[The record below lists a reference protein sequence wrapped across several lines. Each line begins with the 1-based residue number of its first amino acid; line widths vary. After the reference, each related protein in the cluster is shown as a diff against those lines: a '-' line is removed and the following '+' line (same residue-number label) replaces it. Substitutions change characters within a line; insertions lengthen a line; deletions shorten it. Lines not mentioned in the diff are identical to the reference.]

1 MTNKELEHIEAQID
15 YTFDNPQLLRQ
26 AFTRR
31 SYTEERGGQN
41 NEVLEFIGDKVLDF
55 VVMKALSYR
64 FGDLNKHDE
73 YYLLDKMD
81 EGNLTEIKK
90 KLVERKM
97 LVRRIDSLGFQN
109 YLLMGKGD
117 CKNNVQEDDKV
128 KEDLFEAIIGAVAID
143 SEYDMDELEEVVG
156 LMLNLDYYLDNGFDD
171 DGDENYVALVQQWF
185 QEKGYGLPE
194 YEFDEGDDMNF
205 SCSLYIE
212 ESEEEFTAE
221 GDSKSEAR
229 MAVAEEVYY
238 YLDEAGLLTTII
250 DEIGEPE
257 LDRAINQLQ
266 ELAQKGYISYPEYE
280 FEQDYDDYGN
290 PLWFCYCDVDE
301 MDGRSKGYSSSKK
314 DAKKYAA
321 LFMLRAV
328 VNTMN

>member
-1 MTNKELEHIEAQID
+1 MTKNEMKQIEAQID
-15 YTFDNPQLLRQ
+15 YKFNDSQLLKQ

-31 SYTEERGGQN
+31 SYTEEHGGQN

-55 VVMKALSYR
+55 VVMKALSYS

-81 EGNLTEIKK
+81 EGDLTEIKK

-97 LVRRIDSLGFQN
+97 LAQRIDSLGFQD
-109 YLLMGKGD
+109 YLIMGKGD

-171 DGDENYVALVQQWF
+171 DDENFVALVQQWF
-185 QEKGYGLPE
+185 QKKGYGLPK
-194 YEFDEGDDMNF
+194 YEFAEGDNMNF
-205 SCSLYIE
+205 RCFLYLQE
-212 ESEEEFTAE
+212 YGEEFAAE

-229 MAVAEEVYY
+229 LAVAEEVYD
-238 YLDEAGLLTTII
+238 YLDEEGLLTTML

-257 LDRAINQLQ
+257 WDRAINQLQ

-280 FEQDYDDYGN
+280 YEQDYDDYGN
-290 PLWFCYCDVDE
+290 PLWFCYCYVNE

-314 DAKKYAA
+314 DAKKIAA
-321 LFMLRAV
+321 LFMLREIV
-328 VNTMN
+328 DMSN

>member
-1 MTNKELEHIEAQID
+1 MIKSEMEHIEAQID
-15 YTFDNPQLLRQ
+15 YTFDNLQLLRQ

-55 VVMKALSYR
+55 VVMKALSYS
-64 FGDLNKHDE
+64 FGDLNKRDE

-81 EGNLTEIKK
+81 EGDLTEIKK

-97 LVRRIDSLGFQN
+97 LAQRIDSLGFQD
-109 YLLMGKGD
+109 YLIMGKGD
-117 CKNNVQEDDKV
+117 RKNNVQEDDKV

-171 DGDENYVALVQQWF
+171 DDENFVALVQQWF
-185 QEKGYGLPE
+185 QKKGHGLPK
-194 YEFDEGDDMNF
+194 YEFAEGDDMNF
-205 SCSLYIE
+205 RCSLYLE
-212 ESEEEFTAE
+212 EYGEEFAAE

-229 MAVAEEVYY
+229 LAVAEEVYD
-238 YLDEAGLLTTII
+238 YLVEEGLLTTLL
-250 DEIGEPE
+250 DEIGEPN

-266 ELAQKGYISYPEYE
+266 ELAQKGYISFPEYV
-280 FEQDYDDYGN
+280 FEEEYDDEGN
-290 PLWFCYCDVDE
+290 PFWRCICDVDE
-301 MDGRSKGYSSSKK
+301 AAHYVDSYNTSKK
-314 DAKKYAA
+314 LAKKYAA
-321 LFMLRAV
+321 LSMLE
-328 VNTMN
+328 TSFKKQD

>member
-1 MTNKELEHIEAQID
+1 MTKSEMEHIETQID
-15 YTFDNPQLLRQ
+15 YTFENQQLLRQ

-55 VVMKALSYR
+55 VVMKALSYN
-64 FGDLNKHDE
+64 FGDLNKRDE

-81 EGNLTEIKK
+81 EGDLTEIKK

-97 LVRRIDSLGFQN
+97 LAQRIDSLGFQD
-109 YLLMGKGD
+109 YLIMGKGD
-117 CKNNVQEDDKV
+117 CKNNVQDDDKV
-128 KEDLFEAIIGAVAID
+128 KEDLFEAIIGAVAVD
-143 SEYDMDELEEVVG
+143 SGYDIDELEEVVG

-171 DGDENYVALVQQWF
+171 DDDENYVALVQQWF
-185 QEKGYGLPE
+185 QKKGYGLPE

-205 SCSLYIE
+205 SCSLYLE
-212 ESEEEFTAE
+212 EYGEEFSAE

-229 MAVAEEVYY
+229 MSVAEEIYD
-238 YLDEAGLLTTII
+238 YLDEEGLLTTML

-257 LDRAINQLQ
+257 RDRAINQLQ

-280 FEQDYDDYGN
+280 YEQDYDDYGN
-290 PLWFCYCDVDE
+290 PLWFCYCYVNE
-301 MDGRSKGYSSSKK
+301 MDGRSKGYNSSKK

-328 VNTMN
+328 VDNLN

>member
-1 MTNKELEHIEAQID
+1 MTKGEMEHIEAQID

-55 VVMKALSYR
+55 VVMKALSYN
-64 FGDLNKHDE
+64 FGDLNKRDE

-81 EGNLTEIKK
+81 EGDLTEIKK

-97 LVRRIDSLGFQN
+97 LAQRIDSLGFQD
-109 YLLMGKGD
+109 YLIMGKGD
-117 CKNNVQEDDKV
+117 RKNNVQDDDKV
-128 KEDLFEAIIGAVAID
+128 KEDLFEAIIGAVAVD
-143 SEYDMDELEEVVG
+143 SDYDIDELEEVVG

-171 DGDENYVALVQQWF
+171 DDDENYVALVQQWF
-185 QEKGYGLPE
+185 QKKGYGLPE

-205 SCSLYIE
+205 SCSLYLE
-212 ESEEEFTAE
+212 ECGEEFAAE

-229 MAVAEEVYY
+229 MSVAEEIYD
-238 YLDEAGLLTTII
+238 YLDEEGLLTTML

-257 LDRAINQLQ
+257 WDRAINQLQ

-280 FEQDYDDYGN
+280 YEQDYDDYGN
-290 PLWFCYCDVDE
+290 PLWYCYCAIDE
-301 MDGRSKGYSSSKK
+301 IDGTRRGYSSSKK
-314 DAKKYAA
+314 DAKKYAS
-321 LFMLRAV
+321 LSMLKV
-328 VNTMN
+328 IVSVLS

>member
-1 MTNKELEHIEAQID
+1 MTKNEMEQIEAQID
-15 YTFDNPQLLRQ
+15 YTFENPQLLRQ

-55 VVMKALSYR
+55 VVMKSLSYH
-64 FGDLNKHDE
+64 FGDLNKRDE
-73 YYLLDKMD
+73 FYLYDKMD
-81 EGNLTEIKK
+81 EGDLTEIKK

-97 LVRRIDSLGFQN
+97 LAQRIDSLGFQN
-109 YLLMGKGD
+109 YLIMGKGD
-117 CKNNVQEDDKV
+117 RKNNVQDDDKV

-143 SEYDMDELEEVVG
+143 SDYDLDELEEVVG
-156 LMLNLDYYLDNGFDD
+156 LMLNLEYYLANDFDED
-171 DGDENYVALVQQWF
+171 DGENYVALIQQWF
-185 QEKGYGLPE
+185 QKKGYGLPE

-212 ESEEEFTAE
+212 ECGEEFTAE

-238 YLDEAGLLTTII
+238 YLDEEGLLTTML
-250 DEIGEPE
+250 DEIGEPN

-266 ELAQKGYISYPEYE
+266 ELAQKGYISYPVYE

-290 PLWFCYCDVDE
+290 PLWYCYCDVEE
-301 MDGRSKGYSSSKK
+301 MDGRSKGYNSSKK

-328 VNTMN
+328 VDTLN

>member
-1 MTNKELEHIEAQID
+1 MTKKELEHIEAQID

-55 VVMKALSYR
+55 VVMKNLSLYY
-64 FGDLNKHDE
+64 GDMNKRDE
-73 YYLLDKMD
+73 YYLCDKMD
-81 EGNLTEIKK
+81 EGDLTEIKK

-97 LVRRIDSLGFQN
+97 LAHRIDSLGFQD

-117 CKNNVQEDDKV
+117 RKNNVQEDDKV
-128 KEDLFEAIIGAVAID
+128 KEDLFEAIIGAVTVD
-143 SEYDMDELEEVVG
+143 SDFDMNEMEEVVG
-156 LMLNLDYYLDNGFDD
+156 LMLNLDYYLANGFDD
-171 DGDENYVALVQQWF
+171 DEENYVALIQQWF
-185 QEKGYGLPE
+185 QKKEYGLPE
-194 YEFDEGDDMNF
+194 YQFDEGDDMNF

-212 ESEEEFTAE
+212 ACDEEFTAE

-229 MAVAEEVYY
+229 LAVAEEAYF
-238 YLDEAGLLTTII
+238 YLQEEGLLTTII

-266 ELAQKGYISYPEYE
+266 ELAQKGYISFPEYE

-290 PLWFCYCDVDE
+290 PLWYCYCDVDE
-301 MDGRSKGYSSSKK
+301 MDGRSKGYNSSKK

-328 VNTMN
+328 VALLN

>member
-1 MTNKELEHIEAQID
+1 MTKSEMEQIEAQID
-15 YTFDNPQLLRQ
+15 YTFDNPKLLRQ

-31 SYTEERGGQN
+31 SYTVERGGQN

-55 VVMKALSYR
+55 VVMKNLSLYY
-64 FGDLNKHDE
+64 GDINKRDE
-73 YYLLDKMD
+73 YYLCNKMD
-81 EGNLTEIKK
+81 EGDLTEIKK

-97 LVRRIDSLGFQN
+97 LARRIDSLGFQN

-205 SCSLYIE
+205 SCSLCIG

-257 LDRAINQLQ
+257 WDRAINQLQ